1 MHHQS
6 LVWMSFNRKQQ
17 VGLLN
22 HQMWLL
28 CCYMLRT
35 AWPDA
40 EALSA
45 TASKEV
51 ATSREHRWRWLESA
65 SHLDVIRWYAFVV
78 LEPQN
83 RLFPVKS
90 RLCVLTGISGS
101 ADKPTPSLQV
111 TFEILCQSKLVWST
125 ERSSL
130 QELLLHRFNHIYKTL
145 FDCVSSF
152 CVSEVQVI
160 TWPLWEHLNGVTKRA
175 MLATN
180 TGRIMMRV
188 ICYIDVWWM
197 GHESQLQLY
206 KLSPDEDTRDLPL
219 CI

>member
-1 MHHQS
+1 MIHHQS
-6 LVWMSFNRKQQ
+6 LVWISFNRKQQ

-51 ATSREHRWRWLESA
+51 ATSREHHWRWLESA

-83 RLFPVKS
+83 QLFPVKS
-90 RLCVLTGISGS
+90 RLCVLTEISGS
-101 ADKPTPSLQV
+101 TDKPTPSLQV
-111 TFEILCQSKLVWST
+111 TFKILCQSKLVWST
-125 ERSSL
+125 GRSSL
-130 QELLLHRFNHIYKTL
+130 QELLFGCTDSIISIKLYFT
-145 FDCVSSF
+145 VSAAF
-152 CVSEVQVI
+152 VSVKFRWSHDHCESK
-160 TWPLWEHLNGVTKRA
+160 L
-175 MLATN
+175 
-180 TGRIMMRV
+180 TG
-188 ICYIDVWWM
+188 
-197 GHESQLQLY
+197 
-206 KLSPDEDTRDLPL
+206 
-219 CI
+219 